1 MLLIALGSS
10 KSTDILPPWHT
21 CIIKVTNFLLS
32 YYQVSHTFKYVQVGS
47 IIYPPQ
53 RRFFWKLTII
63 FFAPPHLKEKKKIH
77 WDKSIFAT
85 AISRQLQ
92 HPQDTEASILT
103 LLLFLTVTN
112 SMSCVLAHQVQTVCY
127 IKSVIV
133 WEIKLYWLLH
143 PRRSERVCN
152 RNNSGTKKLLFSG
165 HFVSDAMNNTTV
177 IPTEI
182 TLLEYKRYIS
192 YVKNN

>member
-63 FFAPPHLKEKKKIH
+63 FFAPPHLKEKKKSTETKAFLLLQSAGSSSTLKNRSFHSDI
-77 WDKSIFAT
+77 T
-85 AISRQLQ
+85 AFPYSDQLNVLCVGPSGTDCLL
-92 HPQDTEASILT
+92 HKKCDSLGNKTILT
-103 LLLFLTVTN
+103 FT
-112 SMSCVLAHQVQTVCY
+112 S
-127 IKSVIV
+127 
-133 WEIKLYWLLH
+133 
-143 PRRSERVCN
+143 
-152 RNNSGTKKLLFSG
+152 
-165 HFVSDAMNNTTV
+165 
-177 IPTEI
+177 
-182 TLLEYKRYIS
+182 
-192 YVKNN
+192 

>member
-63 FFAPPHLKEKKKIH
+63 FFAPPHLKEKKKNPLRQKH
-77 WDKSIFAT
+77 FCYCNQQA
-85 AISRQLQ
+85 APAPSR
-92 HPQDTEASILT
+92 TEASILT

-133 WEIKLYWLLH
+133 WEIKLY
-143 PRRSERVCN
+143 
-152 RNNSGTKKLLFSG
+152 
-165 HFVSDAMNNTTV
+165 
-177 IPTEI
+177 
-182 TLLEYKRYIS
+182 
-192 YVKNN
+192 